1 MLRNTNWKTLAIAAL
16 TSILF
21 SACASAGTTFNWDQA
36 RSIKAGM
43 TEEEVIEKIGKPYA
57 ITAQGQRQVWL
68 YSHANASG
76 VANSISLIM
85 KNGRVFEA
93 PRVPYSFKVD

>member
-1 MLRNTNWKTLAIAAL
+1 MPRNTDWKAIAITAL
-16 TSILF
+16 APILF
-21 SACASAGTTFNWDQA
+21 SACANAGTTFNWDQA
-36 RSIKAGM
+36 RSVKAGM

-57 ITAQGQRQVWL
+57 VTAQGQRQVWV

-93 PRVPYSFKVD
+93 PRVPYLFKID